1 MKTSQK
7 SKTEGKMNGAGDGG
21 DRRVHLL
28 EFLDGWGRY
37 IHSPLGAGRVSRTM
51 VFEENVLN
59 KTEKE
64 KDGKRTH
71 IVFLLFR
78 D

>member
-1 MKTSQK
+1 MGLVVVGTGEYIYS
-7 SKTEGKMNGAGDGG
+7 SFWMGG
-21 DRRVHLL
+21 GGVFIALWVQIGSL
-28 EFLDGWGRY
+28 W
-37 IHSPLGAGRVSRTM
+37 TM